1 MKDASSL
8 HQKVQNLCDCFT
20 ANDPLK
26 EMSEIKNETDLEEA
40 AQKWLALAV
49 LHGINSNASNISITT
64 TEDGNGKVTAEYRT
78 AELPS
83 PGGSIAEKVIS
94 TVRAITHIEEI
105 SGDSPL
111 AFGIRNNSMDL
122 KITSTH
128 EGGRE
133 KITISFP

>member
-1 MKDASSL
+1 MKDASNL

-26 EMSEIKNETDLEEA
+26 EMSEIKTESDHDEA

-49 LHGINSNASNISITT
+49 LHGINSNAETISISTT
-64 TEDGNGKVTAEYRT
+64 KSGDAQVIAKYRT
-78 AELPS
+78 SELPS
-83 PGGSIAEKVIS
+83 PGAPIAEKVIS
-94 TVRAITHIEEI
+94 TVRAITHIEDV
-105 SGDSPL
+105 SGESPL
-111 AFGIRNNSMDL
+111 AFGIQNNSMDL

-133 KITISFP
+133 KITITFP

>member
-26 EMSEIKNETDLEEA
+26 EMSEIKKETHLEEA

-49 LHGINSNASNISITT
+49 LHGINSNAANISITT
-64 TEDGNGKVTAEYRT
+64 TKDGSARVIAEYRP
-78 AELPS
+78 ADLPS
-83 PGGSIAEKVIS
+83 PGGPIAEQVVS
-94 TVRAITHIEEI
+94 TIRAITHIEDI

-122 KITSTH
+122 NVTSSH

-133 KITISFP
+133 KITITFP

>member
-1 MKDASSL
+1 MKDASSV
-8 HQKVQNLCDCFT
+8 HQKIQNLCDCFT

-26 EMSEIKNETDLEEA
+26 EMSEIKKETDLEEA

-49 LHGINSNASNISITT
+49 LHGINSNASKISITT
-64 TEDGNGKVTAEYRT
+64 TGDGDGKVTAEYRT

-83 PGGSIAEKVIS
+83 PGGSIAEKVIN
-94 TVRAITHIEEI
+94 TVRSITHIEEI

-122 KITSTH
+122 NVTATH

>member
-8 HQKVQNLCDCFT
+8 HQKIQNLCDCFT

-26 EMSEIKNETDLEEA
+26 EMSDLKKETDLEEA

-49 LHGINSNASNISITT
+49 LHGINSNAANISITT
-64 TEDGNGKVTAEYRT
+64 TADGNARVTAEYRT
-78 AELPS
+78 ADLPS
-83 PGGSIAEKVIS
+83 PGGPIAEKVIS
-94 TVRAITHIEEI
+94 TARAVTHIEDV
-105 SGDSPL
+105 SGDSTL

-122 KITSTH
+122 NVKSTH

-133 KITISFP
+133 KITITFP

>member
-8 HQKVQNLCDCFT
+8 HQKIQNLCDCFT

-49 LHGINSNASNISITT
+49 LHGINSNASNISITP

-122 KITSTH
+122 NVTATH

>member
-1 MKDASSL
+1 MKDSSSL
-8 HQKVQNLCDCFT
+8 HQKVQNLCDCFS

-26 EMSEIKNETDLEEA
+26 EMSEIQKESDLDEA

-49 LHGINSNASNISITT
+49 LHGINSDADTISISTT
-64 TEDGNGKVTAEYRT
+64 QSGDAKVTAVYRN

-83 PGGSIAEKVIS
+83 PGGKIAEKVIS
-94 TVRAITHIEEI
+94 TVRDITHIEDI
-105 SGDSPL
+105 SGESPL

-133 KITISFP
+133 KITITFP

>member
-26 EMSEIKNETDLEEA
+26 EMSELKKESDLEEA

-49 LHGINSNASNISITT
+49 LHGINSNAASISITT
-64 TEDGNGKVTAEYRT
+64 TNDGNARVTAEYRT
-78 AELPS
+78 SDLPS
-83 PGGSIAEKVIS
+83 PGGPIAEQVIN
-94 TVRAITHIEEI
+94 TVRAITHIEDI

-122 KITSTH
+122 NVISTH

-133 KITISFP
+133 KITITFP